1 MDIPIVTEDHL
12 FSGHDHT
19 ILQLFPLVIAKA
31 FLKGDRMDT
40 EEKRAIPKRISP
52 LLQNDLERKRTL
64 DNAHTTKCK
73 GAEDQIDWPGLPYKG
88 LRVKK

>member
-52 LLQNDLERKRTL
+52 LLQNDLELKRTL

-73 GAEDQIDWPGLPYKG
+73 GAEDQNDWPGLPYKG